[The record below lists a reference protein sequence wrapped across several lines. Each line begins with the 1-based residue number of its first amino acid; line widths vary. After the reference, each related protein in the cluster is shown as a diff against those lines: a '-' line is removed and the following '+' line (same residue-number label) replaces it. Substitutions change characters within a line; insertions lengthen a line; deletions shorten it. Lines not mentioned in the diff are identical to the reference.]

1 MKNSVKVSRLVLSL
15 IFLSVSSL
23 LSTTLTAQG
32 DLLITPR
39 RVVFDANRRVA
50 ELNLAN
56 TGRDSATYNV
66 SFVQYRM
73 TEDGSFEEITEPD
86 PGQFF
91 ADKNLR
97 FFPRTVT
104 LAPGE
109 AQTVRMQVINRDRLE
124 AGEYR
129 SHVYFRAVPKEGA
142 LGMDEE
148 TADST
153 TLSIRLIP
161 IFGITIPVILRVGES
176 NTQVNISD
184 MSLTKQDDTVNVLS
198 FVFNREGNMSTYG
211 DLRVTHISPSG
222 VSTPVGAVN
231 GVAVYTPNSK
241 RRFSMILQNNK
252 EVDLHTG
259 SLLLEYLSQTDRSPQ
274 KLAESSLQLK

>member
-1 MKNSVKVSRLVLSL
+1 MKNSGKASRLVLSL

-211 DLRVTHISPSG
+211 DLRVTHISHSG

-252 EVDLHTG
+252 EVDLHSG
-259 SLLLEYLSQTDRSPQ
+259 SLLLEYLSQTDRGPQ

>member
-1 MKNSVKVSRLVLSL
+1 MKNSGKASRLVLSL

-222 VSTPVGAVN
+222 VSTPVGSVN

-252 EVDLHTG
+252 EVDLHSG
-259 SLLLEYLSQTDRSPQ
+259 SLFLEYLSQTDRSPQ